1 MWTGSSGCLA
11 PCDNLSS
18 YNVTTWLVSKIKFL
32 ANIDRNLISF
42 FFLVKSFITLS
53 QKLTILVIGWKN
65 SVNDDFLKIY
75 AWMKNRDVINN
86 FLVFFYC
93 YFLRKI
99 IFYFITFVILSHELR
114 VKFSFSLLVF
124 NLLFK
129 LLFGSWCYTMISLD
143 QEQFT
148 FILCYTLLFSSNFLP
163 SFFFFFFYSHIFRI
177 FTLTISSFL
186 IIIKCQ

>member
-18 YNVTTWLVSKIKFL
+18 YNVATWLVSKIKFL
-32 ANIDRNLISF
+32 ANIGRNLISF

-53 QKLTILVIGWKN
+53 QRLTILVIGWKN

-99 IFYFITFVILSHELR
+99 IFYFIIFVILSHKLR
-114 VKFSFSLLVF
+114 VEFSFSLLVF

-163 SFFFFFFYSHIFRI
+163 SFFFSFS
-177 FTLTISSFL
+177 FTLTYLEFSRSRYHHFL
-186 IIIKCQ
+186 

>member
-18 YNVTTWLVSKIKFL
+18 YNVATWLVSKIKFL

-53 QKLTILVIGWKN
+53 QRLTILVIGWKN
-65 SVNDDFLKIY
+65 SVNDDFLKIF
-75 AWMKNRDVINN
+75 AWMKNRDVNN

-129 LLFGSWCYTMISLD
+129 LLFGSWCYTIISLD

-163 SFFFFFFYSHIFRI
+163 SFFFFLFYSHIFRI

>member
-18 YNVTTWLVSKIKFL
+18 YNVATWLVSKIKFL

-53 QKLTILVIGWKN
+53 QRLTILVIGWKN
-65 SVNDDFLKIY
+65 SVNDDFLKIF
-75 AWMKNRDVINN
+75 AWMKNRDVNN
-86 FLVFFYC
+86 FILY
-93 YFLRKI
+93 
-99 IFYFITFVILSHELR
+99 TVILSHELR

-163 SFFFFFFYSHIFRI
+163 SFFFFLFYSHIFRI